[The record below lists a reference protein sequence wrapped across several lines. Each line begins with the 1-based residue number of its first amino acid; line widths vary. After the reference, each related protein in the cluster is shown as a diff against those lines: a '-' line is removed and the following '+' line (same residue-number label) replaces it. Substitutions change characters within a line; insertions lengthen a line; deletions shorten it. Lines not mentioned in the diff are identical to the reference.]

1 MAGMLRVKDE
11 QALRELLNGSHLKLA
26 GDRTKPQPA
35 RTPSPPARTKLEE
48 SRTPASN
55 ASRSELEIALQI
67 QIEQTLP
74 AILQPSG
81 YDVPYLVGSRHRL
94 DVCWAPRRFGV
105 EVQGMPHRI
114 KGRFKADIHKR
125 AIGLLQGWT
134 ILEVDGD
141 TIRSGQAIEWIRQLL
156 VQYPPKP

>member
-1 MAGMLRVKDE
+1 MMAGMLRVKDE

-26 GDRTKPQPA
+26 GDRIKLQPA
-35 RTPSPPARTKLEE
+35 RIPSPPNRIKQPE
-48 SRTPASN
+48 PAAKST
-55 ASRSELEIALQI
+55 RSELEIALQI